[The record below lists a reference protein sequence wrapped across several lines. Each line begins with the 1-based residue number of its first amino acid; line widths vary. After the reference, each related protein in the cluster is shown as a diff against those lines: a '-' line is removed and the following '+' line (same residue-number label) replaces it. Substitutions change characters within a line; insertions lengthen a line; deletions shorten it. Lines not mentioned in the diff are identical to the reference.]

1 MMSSKQIKFSN
12 KIQKLNDDI
21 LLNFGYF
28 TYDFEKKFDTKKRI
42 LLFCFKCLYELI
54 KIVKSV

>member
-28 TYDFEKKFDTKKRI
+28 TYDFEKKFDTKKKNSFV
-42 LLFCFKCLYELI
+42 LLQMSI
-54 KIVKSV
+54 